1 MRPQQMFHATRQHFF
16 VGAAIAQFTILG
28 FLGTLGSGV
37 AHLWD
42 LWVSSE
48 ATDLHFAC
56 LEPTNFK
63 LQKGF
68 ALQLEI

>member
-1 MRPQQMFHATRQHFF
+1 M
-16 VGAAIAQFTILG
+16 
-28 FLGTLGSGV
+28 GSGV

-48 ATDLHFAC
+48 AIDLHFAC
-56 LEPTNFK
+56 LVPTNFK

-68 ALQLEI
+68 ALQLEIEIPQAPFLSSLGAPLIHL